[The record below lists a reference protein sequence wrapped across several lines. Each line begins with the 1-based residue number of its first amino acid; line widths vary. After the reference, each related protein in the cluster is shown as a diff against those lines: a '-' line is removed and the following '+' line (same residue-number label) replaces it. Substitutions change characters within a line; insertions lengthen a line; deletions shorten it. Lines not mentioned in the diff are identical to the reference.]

1 MFRRCAFT
9 AARAALAD
17 APRASS
23 AASLGCPA
31 SRDAAAAA
39 GAGFGA
45 RRWMSSWVV
54 GSIGSMGGAPGY
66 VSTRPPVAPARIVEA
81 RPHQHP
87 AIPETG
93 VTRWDVNIEHGSI
106 GRGGGEMEL
115 TAVPKRKVTPSRKR
129 KRNQFKRIGSSARLF
144 GAWTAARYEEAARVL
159 RSVQHQRVRSR
170 RGRGGRGAAAG
181 KAQ

>member
-31 SRDAAAAA
+31 SRDAATAA
-39 GAGFGA
+39 AGFGA
-45 RRWMSSWVV
+45 RRWMSSWGV
-54 GSIGSMGGAPGY
+54 GSLGSVGGAPGY
-66 VSTRPPVAPARIVEA
+66 VATRPPVAPARILD

-93 VTRWDVNIEHGSI
+93 VTRWDVSIEHGSI
-106 GRGGGEMEL
+106 GRGGGEM
-115 TAVPKRKVTPSRKR
+115 PS
-129 KRNQFKRIGSSARLF
+129 SSR
-144 GAWTAARYEEAARVL
+144 
-159 RSVQHQRVRSR
+159 
-170 RGRGGRGAAAG
+170 
-181 KAQ
+181 